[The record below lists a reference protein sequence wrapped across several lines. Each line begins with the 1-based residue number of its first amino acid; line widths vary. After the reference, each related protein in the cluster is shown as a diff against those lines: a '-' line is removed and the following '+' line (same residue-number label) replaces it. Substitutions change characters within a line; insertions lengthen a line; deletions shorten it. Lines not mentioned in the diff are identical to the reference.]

1 MGKKFIE
8 LSVSDDIHASRS
20 RTGFLR
26 HFHKK
31 DNSFAEFSI
40 SESSRRARALHRQKV
55 FSLLMAFY
63 SVFIPSFLYFGLTEV
78 SSSAT
83 YAAESATASE
93 SLKIPALDLSA
104 PVTVIQKQGA
114 DLISPDQ
121 IAGVY
126 HSAQNKSFIIGHSS
140 TIFKDLK
147 NLKEDNEIIY
157 NNAAYKITSI
167 RTLAKS
173 EISMPEILKPED
185 TPTVVLMTCAGTS
198 LGGHDYSHRII
209 VTATKVTIPSSALQ
223 KSANANS
230 EPANAKY
237 ESAIAN
243 PETVY
248 ANSEPAIAKTQSANA
263 NFVTQKT
270 ENP

>member
-1 MGKKFIE
+1 MGKNYIE
-8 LSVSDDIHASRS
+8 LSVSDGIHASRS
-20 RTGFLR
+20 RRGFSRLFR
-26 HFHKK
+26 KK
-31 DNSFAEFSI
+31 DNSFSEFTI
-40 SESSRRARALHRQKV
+40 SESSRRAHALHRQKV

-83 YAAESATASE
+83 YATESAAASE
-93 SLKIPALDLSA
+93 SLIIPALNLSA
-104 PVTVIQKQGA
+104 PVTVIKKQGA
-114 DLISPDQ
+114 ELISPDQ

-157 NNAAYKITSI
+157 NNYNYKITSI
-167 RTLAKS
+167 KTLAKS

-185 TPTVVLMTCAGTS
+185 APTIVLMTCAGTS

-209 VTATKVTIPSSALQ
+209 VTATKATSPFANLQ
-223 KSANANS
+223 NSANANP
-230 EPANAKY
+230 ETTNAKR

-243 PETVY
+243 
-248 ANSEPAIAKTQSANA
+248 SESANA
-263 NFVTQKT
+263 NTKT
-270 ENP
+270 TIAYPKTANASFSTPEPENP